1 MDDTQLRTLWLQRQ
15 YKDRISPLSHPLTV
29 LMKYQLGKR
38 VRQLSK
44 LAAIWDEIV
53 PDGIRN
59 HTALESFRDGV
70 LTALVDSASHRYQ
83 LQVLLTGGLTRE
95 IRSRFSGTLK
105 KIRLIPGQF
114 YSIDLETGAL
124 RYQF

>member
-1 MDDTQLRTLWLQRQ
+1 MDDRQLQTLWLQRQ
-15 YKDRISPLSHPLTV
+15 HKDRISPLSHPLSV

-44 LAAIWDEIV
+44 LAAIWDDV
-53 PDGIRN
+53 LPDGIRN

-70 LTALVDSASHRYQ
+70 LTVLVDSASHRYQ
-83 LQVLLTGGLTRE
+83 LQLLLAGGLTRE

-105 KIRLIPGQF
+105 KIRPIPGQF